1 LTHPRTAWRPS
12 PYAWGAL
19 WIGALIAAHELYPER
34 LEGHWALATPVL
46 LLAGL
51 LLARKLWEL
60 PPAVTMC
67 AAVALRIFSN
77 AWGQIGA
84 GGVPLDRLL
93 FVFVL
98 MQVFLRS
105 PGAARMPP
113 LRLRSIHLLLGLTVL
128 YLLASAAAAGT
139 LTSESG
145 GLPVLDEFGVTPFL
159 AFLLAP
165 SVFAGRRERNLLL
178 AVLVGLGLYLGL
190 TAIFESLGPHG
201 LVFPRYIVAIDAA
214 DPAERVNG
222 PFQSSVAEGCAL
234 FACAVAAAIAFTQ
247 WHGERRRWLAALS
260 GAACL
265 FGCFATLE
273 RGVWIATLAGI
284 VAASLATRTGRRW
297 LLPGLLVAAVAIV
310 GALAAS
316 PSLSEKASA
325 RAGYERSVWDRKNQ
339 TAAGLRMLETRP
351 LFGFGLGRYKDDSLE
366 YFRQPANYP
375 MTGRVAIDVVGEP
388 EVIQPLHNLYL
399 GYAVELGLV
408 GFSLW
413 LASLLWGVGGA
424 IFAPGP
430 TELRQWKLGLL
441 AIAVFLFVV
450 TAVNP
455 NQPPFTSLL
464 LWTWAGVA
472 TASVFSSARR
482 GTRSEAMQTSAQTWW
497 PQPKPVPGT

>member
-1 LTHPRTAWRPS
+1 MRTAWRPS
-12 PYAWGAL
+12 PYVWGAL
-19 WIGALIAAHELYPER
+19 WILALIAVHELYPER
-34 LEGHWALATPVL
+34 LEGRGALATPIL

-51 LLARKLWEL
+51 LVARKLWEL

-67 AAVALRIFSN
+67 GAMVLRIFSN
-77 AWGQIGA
+77 AWGQVGV

-98 MQVFLRS
+98 LQVFLRS

-113 LRLRSIHLLLGLTVL
+113 LRLRNVHLLLGLTIL

-139 LTSESG
+139 LSGESG
-145 GLPVLDEFGVTPFL
+145 GLPILDEFGVAPFL

-165 SVFAGRRERNLLL
+165 SVFSGRRERNLLL

-190 TAIFESLGPHG
+190 TAVFESVGPHA
-201 LVFPRYIVAIDAA
+201 LVFPHYIVAIDAA

-234 FACAVAAAIAFTQ
+234 FACAVAAAIAFAQ
-247 WHGERRRWLAALS
+247 WRGERRRWLAALA
-260 GAACL
+260 GAVCL

-273 RGVWIATLAGI
+273 RGVWIATLLGI
-284 VAASLATRTGRRW
+284 VVASLATRTGRRR
-297 LLPGLLVAAVAIV
+297 LLPGLLIAAVAIG

-339 TAAGLRMLETRP
+339 TAAGLRMLAAKP

-366 YFRQPANYP
+366 YFRQPRDYP
-375 MTGRVAIDVVGEP
+375 MTGRVAIDSVGIP
-388 EVIQPLHNLYL
+388 EVVQPLHNLYL

-413 LASLLWGVGGA
+413 FASLLWGVGGA
-424 IFAPGP
+424 IFARGP
-430 TELRQWKLGLL
+430 AELRPWKLGLL
-441 AIAVFLFVV
+441 AIAVFLLAV

-472 TASVFSSARR
+472 TANVFSPAPGGLRDEAPRRTAQAWRPARL
-482 GTRSEAMQTSAQTWW
+482 
-497 PQPKPVPGT
+497 KPVPGT